1 MNSTSLDEVMDNIYG
16 AGATQLMGGAKA
28 VAKTSDKNK
37 KDKFEYVAFPE
48 YVTNSDFQLFVQS
61 FYLMKRIVNS
71 YPSTIYLI
79 PPKEDIEKMIKD
91 FKAELEKKKID
102 YKSNEAAKYAAINS
116 LPYKS
121 CIFNVYGDADKNE
134 YKIMADENGIKEFK
148 QVKRTNLRSEQYFFK
163 YKSKNEIYICNSE
176 SDKGSVVAKLLA
188 VTEVGVLVFQGK
200 LPKATKFI
208 EHKFIIDGGAKED
221 YTLAKFKKLKTYIGN
236 KPNDKMLQKF
246 IAEIYSGNVVRDKNL
261 CKEFCSL
268 ACGDLMHFCFKIC
281 YNNKIKPL
289 FSKCD
294 TKEVNKIMK
303 DIIKGYCPGKST
315 FTKAKIR
322 DSLNKTYAKSLVG
335 GLSPLDSTINYLSD
349 LKNIYKNNEKIYSDI
364 ALSLY
369 KTGQYDDIEDIYDYT
384 ADVKELYDDVIDQ
397 PDEIID
403 SEDETDEVEDDLEE
417 VDEVEEEVNSEDDL
431 EDAEELED
439 ETDEVEE
446 TEDTSGLT
454 GGAKKKCKGKKCS
467 DKKKTTKTKK
477 DKTKKKTTKTKKVK
491 KDKTKKKTT
500 KKAKAKKAKKSK
512 AGKKYNALHMEVG
525 KNGVVYTTSKLNH
538 EIKSLFDKSPL
549 LSYETSLYYPIIEED
564 EEEIEI
570 IEQPKIEEPVKK
582 EPEDVIE
589 LSDGNIVD
597 KAEEDEEETII

>member
-28 VAKTSDKNK
+28 TAKTSDKNK

-221 YTLAKFKKLKTYIGN
+221 YTLAKFKKLKAYVGN
-236 KPNDKMLQKF
+236 RPNDKMLQKF
-246 IAEIYSGNVVRDKNL
+246 IAEIYSGNVNKDYKL

-268 ACGDLMHFCFKIC
+268 ACGDLMHFCLKIC
-281 YNNKIKPL
+281 YSSKIKPL
-289 FSKCD
+289 FKSCD
-294 TKEVNKIMK
+294 SKEVNKVMK
-303 DIIKGYCPGKST
+303 DIIKGYCPGKAT
-315 FTKAKIR
+315 FTRAKIR

-335 GLSPLDSTINYLSD
+335 GMSPLDSTINYLSD

-397 PDEIID
+397 PDG
-403 SEDETDEVEDDLEE
+403 DETE
-417 VDEVEEEVNSEDDL
+417 S
-431 EDAEELED
+431 
-439 ETDEVEE
+439 DEVEE
-446 TEDTSGLT
+446 TLEGEDYSDDVEMSEDVSEDVEGTEDMSLT
-454 GGAKKKCKGKKCS
+454 GGAKKKKCKSKKDS
-467 DKKKTTKTKK
+467 SKKKTA
-477 DKTKKKTTKTKKVK
+477 KKVVK
-491 KDKTKKKTT
+491 KVT

-564 EEEIEI
+564 EEEPEI
-570 IEQPKIEEPVKK
+570 VEEIEEPVKK

-597 KAEEDEEETII
+597 KAEEDEEEETII

>member
-1 MNSTSLDEVMDNIYG
+1 MNSTSLDEVMNNIYG

-28 VAKTSDKNK
+28 AAKTTK

-102 YKSNEAAKYAAINS
+102 YNSNEAAKYAAINS

-221 YTLAKFKKLKTYIGN
+221 YTLAKFKKLKTYVGN
-236 KPNDKMLQKF
+236 RPNDKMLQKF
-246 IAEIYSGNVVRDKNL
+246 IAEIYLGNVTKDHKL

-268 ACGDLMHFCFKIC
+268 ACGDLMHFCLKIC
-281 YNNKIKPL
+281 YNNKIKPI
-289 FSKCD
+289 FRDCDSK
-294 TKEVNKIMK
+294 EANKVMK
-303 DIIKGYCPGKST
+303 DIIKGYCPGKAT
-315 FTKAKIR
+315 FTRAKIR

-335 GLSPLDSTINYLSD
+335 GMSPLDSTINYLSD

-384 ADVKELYDDVIDQ
+384 ADVKEIYDDIIDQ
-397 PDEIID
+397 PDEIVD
-403 SEDETDEVEDDLEE
+403 SEDETDEELE
-417 VDEVEEEVNSEDDL
+417 VDEEVEELDEVDSEDDS
-431 EDAEELED
+431 EDM
-439 ETDEVEE
+439 
-446 TEDTSGLT
+446 SLT
-454 GGAKKKCKGKKCS
+454 GGAKKKKCKTKKSS

-477 DKTKKKTTKTKKVK
+477 IK

-525 KNGVVYTTSKLNH
+525 KNGTVYTTSKLNH

-564 EEEIEI
+564 EEEPEI
-570 IEQPKIEEPVKK
+570 IEQPKIENPEVKQ

>member
-1 MNSTSLDEVMDNIYG
+1 
-16 AGATQLMGGAKA
+16 
-28 VAKTSDKNK
+28 
-37 KDKFEYVAFPE
+37 
-48 YVTNSDFQLFVQS
+48 
-61 FYLMKRIVNS
+61 
-71 YPSTIYLI
+71 
-79 PPKEDIEKMIKD
+79 MIKD
-91 FKAELEKKKID
+91 FKAELEKKKIE
-102 YKSNEAAKYAAINS
+102 YNSNEAVKYAAINS

-221 YTLAKFKKLKTYIGN
+221 YTLAKFKKLKAYIGN

-246 IAEIYSGNVVRDKNL
+246 IAEIYSGNIIKDKKL

-268 ACGDLMHFCFKIC
+268 ACGDLMHFCLKIC

-289 FSKCD
+289 FKNCD
-294 TKEVNKIMK
+294 PKEVNKIMK
-303 DIIKGYCPGKST
+303 DIIKGYCPSKST
-315 FTKAKIR
+315 FTRAKIR

-335 GLSPLDSTINYLSD
+335 GMSPLDSTINYLSD

-397 PDEIID
+397 PDEIVD
-403 SEDETDEVEDDLEE
+403 SDDVSDE
-417 VDEVEEEVNSEDDL
+417 EVEETLEDEDDS
-431 EDAEELED
+431 DDVEELED

-446 TEDTSGLT
+446 TEDASGLT

-467 DKKKTTKTKK
+467 
-477 DKTKKKTTKTKKVK
+477 TKKKTTKTKKVK

-500 KKAKAKKAKKSK
+500 KKAKAKKEKKGK
-512 AGKKYNALHMEVG
+512 VGKKYNALHMEVG

-564 EEEIEI
+564 EEEPEI
-570 IEQPKIEEPVKK
+570 IEEPKVEEPVKK

>member
-1 MNSTSLDEVMDNIYG
+1 MNSTSLDEVMNNIYG

-28 VAKTSDKNK
+28 AAKTTK

-102 YKSNEAAKYAAINS
+102 YNSNEAAKYAAINS

-221 YTLAKFKKLKTYIGN
+221 YTLAKFKKLKTYVGN
-236 KPNDKMLQKF
+236 RPNDKMLQKF
-246 IAEIYSGNVVRDKNL
+246 IAEIYLGNVTKDHKL

-268 ACGDLMHFCFKIC
+268 ACGDLMHFCLKIC
-281 YNNKIKPL
+281 YNNKIKPI
-289 FSKCD
+289 FRDCDSK
-294 TKEVNKIMK
+294 EANKVMK
-303 DIIKGYCPGKST
+303 DIIKGYCPGKAT
-315 FTKAKIR
+315 FTRAKIR

-335 GLSPLDSTINYLSD
+335 GMSPLDSTINYLSD

-384 ADVKELYDDVIDQ
+384 ADVKEIYDDIIDQ
-397 PDEIID
+397 PDEIVD
-403 SEDETDEVEDDLEE
+403 SEDETDEELE
-417 VDEVEEEVNSEDDL
+417 VDEEVEELDEVDSEDDS
-431 EDAEELED
+431 EDM
-439 ETDEVEE
+439 
-446 TEDTSGLT
+446 SLT
-454 GGAKKKCKGKKCS
+454 GGAKKKKCKTKKSS

-477 DKTKKKTTKTKKVK
+477 IK

-525 KNGVVYTTSKLNH
+525 KNGTVYTTSKLNH

-564 EEEIEI
+564 EEEPEI
-570 IEQPKIEEPVKK
+570 IEQPKVENPEVKQ

>member
-1 MNSTSLDEVMDNIYG
+1 MNSTSLDEVMNNIYG

-28 VAKTSDKNK
+28 AAKTTK

-91 FKAELEKKKID
+91 FKTELEKKKID
-102 YKSNEAAKYAAINS
+102 YNSNEAAKYAAINS

-221 YTLAKFKKLKTYIGN
+221 YTLAKFKKLKTYVGN
-236 KPNDKMLQKF
+236 RPNDKMLQKF
-246 IAEIYSGNVVRDKNL
+246 IAEIYSGNVTKDHKL

-268 ACGDLMHFCFKIC
+268 ACGDLMHFCLKIC
-281 YNNKIKPL
+281 YNNKIKPI
-289 FSKCD
+289 FRDCDSK
-294 TKEVNKIMK
+294 EANKVMK
-303 DIIKGYCPGKST
+303 DIIKGYCPGKAT
-315 FTKAKIR
+315 FTRAKIR

-335 GLSPLDSTINYLSD
+335 GMSPLDSTINYLSD

-403 SEDETDEVEDDLEE
+403 SEDETDEELEVDEELEE
-417 VDEVEEEVNSEDDL
+417 VDELEELDSENDL
-431 EDAEELED
+431 EDM
-439 ETDEVEE
+439 
-446 TEDTSGLT
+446 SLT
-454 GGAKKKCKGKKCS
+454 GGAKKKKCKAKKSS
-467 DKKKTTKTKK
+467 DKKKTTKT
-477 DKTKKKTTKTKKVK
+477 K

-525 KNGVVYTTSKLNH
+525 KNGTIYTTSKLNH

>member
-28 VAKTSDKNK
+28 AAKTSDKNK

-79 PPKEDIEKMIKD
+79 PPKEDIEKMIKE
-91 FKAELEKKKID
+91 FKAELDKKKID

-236 KPNDKMLQKF
+236 RPNDKMLQKF

-289 FSKCD
+289 FKKCD

-303 DIIKGYCPGKST
+303 DIIKGYCPGKSS
-315 FTKAKIR
+315 FTRAKIR

-369 KTGQYDDIEDIYDYT
+369 KTGQYDDIKDIYDYT

-397 PDEIID
+397 PDEVID
-403 SEDETDEVEDDLEE
+403 SEDVS
-417 VDEVEEEVNSEDDL
+417 DEVEETFDGEDDSEDV
-431 EDAEELED
+431 EMSED

-467 DKKKTTKTKK
+467 TKKKTTKTKK
-477 DKTKKKTTKTKKVK
+477 DK

-512 AGKKYNALHMEVG
+512 AGKKYNALHMEIG

-564 EEEIEI
+564 EEEPEI
-570 IEQPKIEEPVKK
+570 IEQPKVEEPVKK

>member
-1 MNSTSLDEVMDNIYG
+1 MNSTSLDEVMNNIYG

-28 VAKTSDKNK
+28 AAKTTK

-102 YKSNEAAKYAAINS
+102 YNSNEAAKYAAINS

-221 YTLAKFKKLKTYIGN
+221 YTLAKFKKLKTYSGN

-246 IAEIYSGNVVRDKNL
+246 IAEIYSGNVTKDHKL

-268 ACGDLMHFCFKIC
+268 ACGDLMHFCLKIC
-281 YNNKIKPL
+281 YNNKIKPI
-289 FSKCD
+289 FRDCD
-294 TKEVNKIMK
+294 SKEVNKIMK
-303 DIIKGYCPGKST
+303 DIIKGYCPGKAT
-315 FTKAKIR
+315 FTRAKIR

-335 GLSPLDSTINYLSD
+335 GMSPLDSTINYLSD

-397 PDEIID
+397 PDEIVD
-403 SEDETDEVEDDLEE
+403 SEDVSDE
-417 VDEVEEEVNSEDDL
+417 EVEETLDGEDDSDDV
-431 EDAEELED
+431 EMSED

-446 TEDTSGLT
+446 TEDASGLM

-467 DKKKTTKTKK
+467 
-477 DKTKKKTTKTKKVK
+477 TKKKTTKTKKVK

-512 AGKKYNALHMEVG
+512 VGKKYNALHMEVG

-570 IEQPKIEEPVKK
+570 IEQPKVEEPVKK

>member
-28 VAKTSDKNK
+28 AAKTTK

-221 YTLAKFKKLKTYIGN
+221 YTLTKFKKLKTYVGN
-236 KPNDKMLQKF
+236 RPNDKMLQKF
-246 IAEIYSGNVVRDKNL
+246 IAEIYSGNVTKDHKL

-268 ACGDLMHFCFKIC
+268 ACGDLMHFCLKIC
-281 YNNKIKPL
+281 YNNKIKPI
-289 FSKCD
+289 FRDCD
-294 TKEVNKIMK
+294 SKEVNKVMK
-303 DIIKGYCPGKST
+303 DIIKGYCPGKAT
-315 FTKAKIR
+315 FTRAKIR

-335 GLSPLDSTINYLSD
+335 GMSPLDSTINYLSD

-403 SEDETDEVEDDLEE
+403 SDDETDEVEETLDGEDD
-417 VDEVEEEVNSEDDL
+417 SEDV
-431 EDAEELED
+431 EELED

-446 TEDTSGLT
+446 TEDASGLT

-467 DKKKTTKTKK
+467 
-477 DKTKKKTTKTKKVK
+477 TKKKTTKTKKVK

>member
-28 VAKTSDKNK
+28 ATKTTK

-48 YVTNSDFQLFVQS
+48 YITNSDFQLFVQS

-79 PPKEDIEKMIKD
+79 PPKEDIEKMIKE
-91 FKAELEKKKID
+91 FKAELDKKKID

-208 EHKFIIDGGAKED
+208 EHKFIIDGGARED

-236 KPNDKMLQKF
+236 RPNDKMLQKF
-246 IAEIYSGNVVRDKNL
+246 IAEIYSGNVGKDYKL
-261 CKEFCSL
+261 CKEFCNI

-289 FSKCD
+289 FKNCSS
-294 TKEVNKIMK
+294 KEVNKIMK
-303 DIIKGYCPGKST
+303 DIIKGYCPGKAT

-335 GLSPLDSTINYLSD
+335 GMSPLDSTINYLSD

-397 PDEIID
+397 PDEIVD
-403 SEDETDEVEDDLEE
+403 SEDVSDE
-417 VDEVEEEVNSEDDL
+417 EVEETLEDEDDSEDV
-431 EDAEELED
+431 EMSED

-446 TEDTSGLT
+446 TEDATGLM

-467 DKKKTTKTKK
+467 
-477 DKTKKKTTKTKKVK
+477 TKKKTTKTKKVK
-491 KDKTKKKTT
+491 KDKSKKKTT
-500 KKAKAKKAKKSK
+500 KKVKAKKEKKSK
-512 AGKKYNALHMEVG
+512 TGKKYNALHMEVG

-564 EEEIEI
+564 EEEPEI
-570 IEQPKIEEPVKK
+570 IEQPKVEEPVKK

>member
-1 MNSTSLDEVMDNIYG
+1 MNSTSLDEVMNNIYG
-16 AGATQLMGGAKA
+16 AGATQLMGGTKA
-28 VAKTSDKNK
+28 AAKTTK

-79 PPKEDIEKMIKD
+79 PPKEDIEKMIKE
-91 FKAELEKKKID
+91 FKAELEKKKVD
-102 YKSNEAAKYAAINS
+102 YKSNEAAKYAAINL

-134 YKIMADENGIKEFK
+134 YKIMADENGIKDFK

-208 EHKFIIDGGAKED
+208 EHKFIIDGGARED

-236 KPNDKMLQKF
+236 RPNDKMLQKF
-246 IAEIYSGNVVRDKNL
+246 IAEIYSGNVGKDYKL

-281 YNNKIKPL
+281 YNNKIEPL
-289 FSKCD
+289 FVNCD
-294 TKEVNKIMK
+294 SKEVNKIMK

-335 GLSPLDSTINYLSD
+335 GMSPLDSTINYLSD

-369 KTGQYDDIEDIYDYT
+369 KTGQYNDIEDIYDYT

-403 SEDETDEVEDDLEE
+403 SEDETDEVEETLDG
-417 VDEVEEEVNSEDDL
+417 EDDSDDV
-431 EDAEELED
+431 EMSED
-439 ETDEVEE
+439 ETDEVDE
-446 TEDTSGLT
+446 TEDVSGLT
-454 GGAKKKCKGKKCS
+454 GGAKKKKCKGKKCS
-467 DKKKTTKTKK
+467 
-477 DKTKKKTTKTKKVK
+477 TKKKTTKTKKVK

-564 EEEIEI
+564 EEEPEI
-570 IEQPKIEEPVKK
+570 IEQPKVEEPVKK

>member
-16 AGATQLMGGAKA
+16 AGATQLMGGA
-28 VAKTSDKNK
+28 AKSTAKSSDKNK

-61 FYLMKRIVNS
+61 FYLMRRIVNS

-79 PPKEDIEKMIKD
+79 PPKEDIEKMVKSFKD
-91 FKAELEKKKID
+91 ELAKNKID

-221 YTLAKFKKLKTYIGN
+221 ITLTKFKKLKSYIGK
-236 KPNDKMLQKF
+236 KPNDKLLQKF
-246 IAEIYSGNVVRDKNL
+246 IAEIYLGNTSKDSKL

-268 ACGDLMHFCFKIC
+268 ACGDLMHFCLKIC
-281 YNNKIKPL
+281 YNTKIQPL
-289 FSKCD
+289 FKKCD
-294 TKEVNKIMK
+294 SKQINKIMK
-303 DIIKGYCPGKST
+303 DIIKCYCPGKST
-315 FTKAKIR
+315 FTRAKIR

-349 LKNIYKNNEKIYSDI
+349 LKSIYKNNEKIYSDI

-369 KTGQYDDIEDIYDYT
+369 KTGQYDDVEDIYDYT
-384 ADVKELYDDVIDQ
+384 QDVKELYDDVIDQ
-397 PDEIID
+397 PDG
-403 SEDETDEVEDDLEE
+403 DETE
-417 VDEVEEEVNSEDDL
+417 S
-431 EDAEELED
+431 
-439 ETDEVEE
+439 DEVEE
-446 TEDTSGLT
+446 TLEGEDYSDDVEMSEDETNEIEGTEDISLT
-454 GGAKKKCKGKKCS
+454 GGAKKKKCKS
-467 DKKKTTKTKK
+467 KK
-477 DKTKKKTTKTKKVK
+477 DLS
-491 KDKTKKKTT
+491 KKKTT
-500 KKAKAKKAKKSK
+500 KKVVKKVTKKDK
-512 AGKKYNALHMEVG
+512 VKKVKKNKVGKKYNALHMEVG
-525 KNGVVYTTSKLNH
+525 KNGEVYTTSKLNY

-564 EEEIEI
+564 EEEPEI
-570 IEQPKIEEPVKK
+570 IEEIKEPVKK
-582 EPEDVIE
+582 ESEDVIE

>member
-28 VAKTSDKNK
+28 AVKSTK

-61 FYLMKRIVNS
+61 FYLIKRIVNS

-79 PPKEDIEKMIKD
+79 PPKEDIEKMIKE

-134 YKIMADENGIKEFK
+134 YKIMADENGIKDFK

-208 EHKFIIDGGAKED
+208 EHKFIIDGGARED
-221 YTLAKFKKLKTYIGN
+221 YTLVKFKKLKTYIGN
-236 KPNDKMLQKF
+236 RPNDKMLQKF
-246 IAEIYSGNVVRDKNL
+246 IAEIYSGNVDKDYKL

-289 FSKCD
+289 FKNCNSK
-294 TKEVNKIMK
+294 EINKIMK
-303 DIIKGYCPGKST
+303 DIIKGYCPGKAT

-335 GLSPLDSTINYLSD
+335 GMSPLDSTINYLSD

-397 PDEIID
+397 PDEVVEDDESEPEEIEM
-403 SEDETDEVEDDLEE
+403 SEDELEEDDVEMN
-417 VDEVEEEVNSEDDL
+417 EEEPDEND
-431 EDAEELED
+431 ELED
-439 ETDEVEE
+439 
-446 TEDTSGLT
+446 TSLT
-454 GGAKKKCKGKKCS
+454 GGAKKKKCKSKKDS
-467 DKKKTTKTKK
+467 SKKKTTKKN
-477 DKTKKKTTKTKKVK
+477 KTK

-564 EEEIEI
+564 EEEPEI

>member
-28 VAKTSDKNK
+28 AAKTTK

-221 YTLAKFKKLKTYIGN
+221 YTLTKFKKLKTYVGN
-236 KPNDKMLQKF
+236 RPNDKMLQKF
-246 IAEIYSGNVVRDKNL
+246 IAEIYSGNVTKDHKL
-261 CKEFCSL
+261 CKEFCNL

-281 YNNKIKPL
+281 YNNKIQP
-289 FSKCD
+289 FFVDCD

-303 DIIKGYCPGKST
+303 DIVKGYCPGKSS
-315 FTKAKIR
+315 FTRAKIR

-397 PDEIID
+397 PDEVVD
-403 SEDETDEVEDDLEE
+403 SEDVS
-417 VDEVEEEVNSEDDL
+417 DEVEETLEDEDDSN
-431 EDAEELED
+431 DVEELED
-439 ETDEVEE
+439 ETDEVDE
-446 TEDTSGLT
+446 TDDATGLM
-454 GGAKKKCKGKKCS
+454 GGAKKKKCKGKKCS
-467 DKKKTTKTKK
+467 
-477 DKTKKKTTKTKKVK
+477 TKKKTTKTKKVK

-564 EEEIEI
+564 EEEPEI
-570 IEQPKIEEPVKK
+570 IEQPKVEEPVKK

>member
-28 VAKTSDKNK
+28 AAKTTK

-102 YKSNEAAKYAAINS
+102 YNSNEAAKYAAINS

-236 KPNDKMLQKF
+236 RPNDKMLQKF
-246 IAEIYSGNVVRDKNL
+246 IAEIYSGNVNKDYKL

-289 FSKCD
+289 FKSCD

-303 DIIKGYCPGKST
+303 DIIRGYCPGKAT
-315 FTKAKIR
+315 FTRAKIR

-335 GLSPLDSTINYLSD
+335 GMSPLDSTINYLSD

-397 PDEIID
+397 PDEIVD
-403 SEDETDEVEDDLEE
+403 SEDETDEVEETLDG
-417 VDEVEEEVNSEDDL
+417 EDDSDDV
-431 EDAEELED
+431 EMSED

-446 TEDTSGLT
+446 TEDASGLM

-467 DKKKTTKTKK
+467 TKN
-477 DKTKKKTTKTKKVK
+477 KTTKTKKVK

-564 EEEIEI
+564 EEEPEI
-570 IEQPKIEEPVKK
+570 IEQPKIEEPVKQ

>member
-1 MNSTSLDEVMDNIYG
+1 MNSTSLDEVMNNIYG

-28 VAKTSDKNK
+28 AAKTTK

-102 YKSNEAAKYAAINS
+102 YNSNEAAKYAAINS

-221 YTLAKFKKLKTYIGN
+221 YTLTKFKKLKTYVGN
-236 KPNDKMLQKF
+236 RPNDKMLQKF
-246 IAEIYSGNVVRDKNL
+246 IAEIYLGNVTKDHKL

-268 ACGDLMHFCFKIC
+268 ACGDLMHFCLKIC
-281 YNNKIKPL
+281 YNNKIKPI
-289 FSKCD
+289 FRDCDSK
-294 TKEVNKIMK
+294 EANKVMK
-303 DIIKGYCPGKST
+303 DIIKGYCPGKAT
-315 FTKAKIR
+315 FTRAKIR

-335 GLSPLDSTINYLSD
+335 GMSPLDSTINYLSD

-397 PDEIID
+397 PDEIIE
-403 SEDETDEVEDDLEE
+403 SEDETDEELEVEEELEE
-417 VDEVEEEVNSEDDL
+417 VDSEDDS
-431 EDAEELED
+431 EDM
-439 ETDEVEE
+439 
-446 TEDTSGLT
+446 SLT
-454 GGAKKKCKGKKCS
+454 GGAKKKKCKSKKGS
-467 DKKKTTKTKK
+467 DKKKTTKT
-477 DKTKKKTTKTKKVK
+477 K

-512 AGKKYNALHMEVG
+512 VGKKYNALHMEVG

-564 EEEIEI
+564 EEETEI
-570 IEQPKIEEPVKK
+570 IEQPKVEEPVKK

>member
-28 VAKTSDKNK
+28 AAKSTK

-236 KPNDKMLQKF
+236 RPNDKMLQKF
-246 IAEIYSGNVVRDKNL
+246 IAEIYSGNINKDYKL

-268 ACGDLMHFCFKIC
+268 ACGDLMHFCLKIC

-289 FSKCD
+289 FVNCD
-294 TKEVNKIMK
+294 TKEINKIMK

-315 FTKAKIR
+315 FTRAKIR

-335 GLSPLDSTINYLSD
+335 GMSPLDSTINYLSD

-403 SEDETDEVEDDLEE
+403 SEDETDEVEETLDG
-417 VDEVEEEVNSEDDL
+417 EDDL
-431 EDAEELED
+431 DDVEMNEQ

-446 TEDTSGLT
+446 TEDASGLT
-454 GGAKKKCKGKKCS
+454 GGAKKKKCKGKKCS
-467 DKKKTTKTKK
+467 
-477 DKTKKKTTKTKKVK
+477 TKKKTSKTKKVK

-564 EEEIEI
+564 EEEPEI
-570 IEQPKIEEPVKK
+570 IEQPKIEEPVKQ

>member
-28 VAKTSDKNK
+28 TAKTTK

-102 YKSNEAAKYAAINS
+102 YNSNEAAKYAAINS

-221 YTLAKFKKLKTYIGN
+221 YTLAKFKKLKTYVGN
-236 KPNDKMLQKF
+236 RPNDKMLQKF
-246 IAEIYSGNVVRDKNL
+246 IAEIYSGNVTKDHKL
-261 CKEFCSL
+261 CKEFCNL
-268 ACGDLMHFCFKIC
+268 ACGDLMHFCLKIC
-281 YNNKIKPL
+281 YNNKIKPI
-289 FSKCD
+289 FRDCD
-294 TKEVNKIMK
+294 SKEVNKVMK
-303 DIIKGYCPGKST
+303 DIIKGYCPGKAT
-315 FTKAKIR
+315 FTRAKIR

-335 GLSPLDSTINYLSD
+335 GMSPLDSTINYLSD

-397 PDEIID
+397 PDEVID
-403 SEDETDEVEDDLEE
+403 SEDETDEVEDET
-417 VDEVEEEVNSEDDL
+417 DEVEETLDGEDDSEDV
-431 EDAEELED
+431 EMSED

-446 TEDTSGLT
+446 TLDGEDTSGLM

-467 DKKKTTKTKK
+467 
-477 DKTKKKTTKTKKVK
+477 TKKKTTKTKKVK

-570 IEQPKIEEPVKK
+570 IEQPKVEEPVKK

>member
-28 VAKTSDKNK
+28 VAKSTK

-236 KPNDKMLQKF
+236 RPNDKMLQKF
-246 IAEIYSGNVVRDKNL
+246 IAEIYSGNINKDYKL

-289 FSKCD
+289 FKSCD
-294 TKEVNKIMK
+294 SKEVNKIMK
-303 DIIKGYCPGKST
+303 DIIKGYCPGKSS
-315 FTKAKIR
+315 FTRAKIR

-335 GLSPLDSTINYLSD
+335 GMSPLDSTINYLSD

-397 PDEIID
+397 PDEIVEE
-403 SEDETDEVEDDLEE
+403 SEDETDEVEETLDGEDD
-417 VDEVEEEVNSEDDL
+417 SEDV
-431 EDAEELED
+431 EMSED

-446 TEDTSGLT
+446 TEDASGLM

-467 DKKKTTKTKK
+467 
-477 DKTKKKTTKTKKVK
+477 TKKKTTKTKKVK

-500 KKAKAKKAKKSK
+500 KKSKAKKAKKSK

-564 EEEIEI
+564 EEEPEI
-570 IEQPKIEEPVKK
+570 IEQPKVEEPVKK

>member
-28 VAKTSDKNK
+28 AAKTTK

-79 PPKEDIEKMIKD
+79 PPKEDIEKMIKE

-102 YKSNEAAKYAAINS
+102 YKSNEAVKYAAINS

-208 EHKFIIDGGAKED
+208 EHKFIIDGGSKED

-236 KPNDKMLQKF
+236 RPNDKMLQKF
-246 IAEIYSGNVVRDKNL
+246 IAEIYSGNVIKDKKL

-268 ACGDLMHFCFKIC
+268 ACGDLMHFCLKIC

-289 FSKCD
+289 FKNCD
-294 TKEVNKIMK
+294 PKEVNKIMK
-303 DIIKGYCPGKST
+303 DIIKGYCPSKST
-315 FTKAKIR
+315 FTRAKIR

-335 GLSPLDSTINYLSD
+335 GMSPLDSTINYLSD

-397 PDEIID
+397 PDEIVDSDDVSDEEVEETLEDEDD
-403 SEDETDEVEDDLEE
+403 SEDV
-417 VDEVEEEVNSEDDL
+417 
-431 EDAEELED
+431 EELED

-446 TEDTSGLT
+446 TEDTPGLM
-454 GGAKKKCKGKKCS
+454 GGAKKNKCKGKKCS
-467 DKKKTTKTKK
+467 
-477 DKTKKKTTKTKKVK
+477 TKKKTTKTKKVK

-500 KKAKAKKAKKSK
+500 KKTKAKKEKKGK
-512 AGKKYNALHMEVG
+512 VGKKYNALHMEVG

-564 EEEIEI
+564 EEEPEI
-570 IEQPKIEEPVKK
+570 IEEPKVEEPVKK

>member
-28 VAKTSDKNK
+28 ATKTTK

-176 SDKGSVVAKLLA
+176 SDKNSVVAKLLA
-188 VTEVGVLVFQGK
+188 VTEIGVLVFQGK

-221 YTLAKFKKLKTYIGN
+221 YTLAKFKKLKTYVGN
-236 KPNDKMLQKF
+236 RPNDKMLQKF
-246 IAEIYSGNVVRDKNL
+246 IAEIYSGNVSKDYKL

-289 FSKCD
+289 FKSCD

-303 DIIKGYCPGKST
+303 DIIRGYCPGKAT
-315 FTKAKIR
+315 FTRAKIR

-335 GLSPLDSTINYLSD
+335 GMSPLDSTINYLSD

-397 PDEIID
+397 PDEIVD
-403 SEDETDEVEDDLEE
+403 SDDETDEVEET
-417 VDEVEEEVNSEDDL
+417 L
-431 EDAEELED
+431 EDEDNSDDVEMSED

-446 TEDTSGLT
+446 TEDALGLM

-467 DKKKTTKTKK
+467 TKRKTTKTKK
-477 DKTKKKTTKTKKVK
+477 IK

-500 KKAKAKKAKKSK
+500 KKAKAKKEKKSK

-564 EEEIEI
+564 EEEPEI

>member
-28 VAKTSDKNK
+28 AAKTSDKNK

-91 FKAELEKKKID
+91 FKAELDKKKID

-335 GLSPLDSTINYLSD
+335 GMSPLDSTINYLSD

-397 PDEIID
+397 PDEIVEE
-403 SEDETDEVEDDLEE
+403 SEDETDEEIEEVENEVEDDLE
-417 VDEVEEEVNSEDDL
+417 DI
-431 EDAEELED
+431 EELED

-477 DKTKKKTTKTKKVK
+477 DKTKKKTTKTKK
-491 KDKTKKKTT
+491 DKTKKKTT
-500 KKAKAKKAKKSK
+500 KKVKAKKAKKSK

-564 EEEIEI
+564 EEEPEI
-570 IEQPKIEEPVKK
+570 IEQPKIEEPIKK

>member
-1 MNSTSLDEVMDNIYG
+1 MNSTSLDEVMNNIYG

-28 VAKTSDKNK
+28 VTKTTK

-102 YKSNEAAKYAAINS
+102 YNSNEATKYAAINS

-221 YTLAKFKKLKTYIGN
+221 YTLAKFKKLKTYVGN
-236 KPNDKMLQKF
+236 RPNDKMLQKF

-289 FSKCD
+289 FKSCD
-294 TKEVNKIMK
+294 SKEVNKVMK
-303 DIIKGYCPGKST
+303 DIIKGYCPGKAT
-315 FTKAKIR
+315 FTRAKIR

-369 KTGQYDDIEDIYDYT
+369 KTRQYDDIEDIYDYT

-403 SEDETDEVEDDLEE
+403 SEDETDEVE
-417 VDEVEEEVNSEDDL
+417 
-431 EDAEELED
+431 
-439 ETDEVEE
+439 E
-446 TEDTSGLT
+446 TEDASGLT

-467 DKKKTTKTKK
+467 
-477 DKTKKKTTKTKKVK
+477 TKKKTTKTKKVK

-564 EEEIEI
+564 EEEPEI

>member
-1 MNSTSLDEVMDNIYG
+1 MNSTSLDEVMNNIYG

-28 VAKTSDKNK
+28 VAKTTK

-102 YKSNEAAKYAAINS
+102 YNSNEAAKYAAINS

-221 YTLAKFKKLKTYIGN
+221 YTLAKFKKLKTYVGN
-236 KPNDKMLQKF
+236 RPNDKMLQKF
-246 IAEIYSGNVVRDKNL
+246 IAEIYLGNVTKDHKL

-268 ACGDLMHFCFKIC
+268 ACGDLMHFCLKIC
-281 YNNKIKPL
+281 YNNKIKPI
-289 FSKCD
+289 FRDCDSK
-294 TKEVNKIMK
+294 EANKVMK
-303 DIIKGYCPGKST
+303 DIIKGYCPGKAT
-315 FTKAKIR
+315 FTRAKIR

-335 GLSPLDSTINYLSD
+335 GMSPLDSTINYLSD

-397 PDEIID
+397 PDEVID
-403 SEDETDEVEDDLEE
+403 S
-417 VDEVEEEVNSEDDL
+417 
-431 EDAEELED
+431 ED

-446 TEDTSGLT
+446 TEDASGLT

-467 DKKKTTKTKK
+467 NKKKTTKT
-477 DKTKKKTTKTKKVK
+477 K

-570 IEQPKIEEPVKK
+570 IEQPKVEEPVKK

>member
-28 VAKTSDKNK
+28 AAKTSDKNK

-176 SDKGSVVAKLLA
+176 SDKNNVVAKLLA

-221 YTLAKFKKLKTYIGN
+221 YTLAKFKKLKTYVGN
-236 KPNDKMLQKF
+236 RPNDKMLQKF
-246 IAEIYSGNVVRDKNL
+246 IAEIYSGNVTKDHKL

-268 ACGDLMHFCFKIC
+268 ACGDLMHFCLKIC
-281 YNNKIKPL
+281 YNNKIKPI
-289 FSKCD
+289 FRNCD
-294 TKEVNKIMK
+294 SKEVNKIMK
-303 DIIKGYCPGKST
+303 DIIKGYCPGKSS
-315 FTKAKIR
+315 FTRAKIR

-384 ADVKELYDDVIDQ
+384 ADVKEIYDDIIDQ
-397 PDEIID
+397 PDEVID
-403 SEDETDEVEDDLEE
+403 SEDETDEVEETLDGEDD
-417 VDEVEEEVNSEDDL
+417 SEDV
-431 EDAEELED
+431 EMSED

-446 TEDTSGLT
+446 TEDASGLM

-467 DKKKTTKTKK
+467 
-477 DKTKKKTTKTKKVK
+477 TKKKTTKTKKVK

-564 EEEIEI
+564 EEEPEI

>member
-1 MNSTSLDEVMDNIYG
+1 MNSTSLDEVMNNIYG

-28 VAKTSDKNK
+28 AAKTTK

-102 YKSNEAAKYAAINS
+102 YNSNEAAKYAAINS

-221 YTLAKFKKLKTYIGN
+221 YTLAKFKKLKTYVGN
-236 KPNDKMLQKF
+236 RPNDKMLQKF
-246 IAEIYSGNVVRDKNL
+246 IAEIYSGNVTKDHKL
-261 CKEFCSL
+261 CKEFCNL
-268 ACGDLMHFCFKIC
+268 ACGDLMHFCLKIC
-281 YNNKIKPL
+281 YNNKIKPI
-289 FSKCD
+289 FRDCD
-294 TKEVNKIMK
+294 SKEVNKVMK
-303 DIIKGYCPGKST
+303 DIIKGYCPGKAT
-315 FTKAKIR
+315 FTRAKIR

-335 GLSPLDSTINYLSD
+335 GMSPLDSTINYLSD

-397 PDEIID
+397 PDEIVD
-403 SEDETDEVEDDLEE
+403 SEDETDEVEETLD
-417 VDEVEEEVNSEDDL
+417 SEDDS
-431 EDAEELED
+431 EDVEMSED

-446 TEDTSGLT
+446 TEDASGLM
-454 GGAKKKCKGKKCS
+454 GGAKKKCKGKKC
-467 DKKKTTKTKK
+467 
-477 DKTKKKTTKTKKVK
+477 
-491 KDKTKKKTT
+491 
-500 KKAKAKKAKKSK
+500 
-512 AGKKYNALHMEVG
+512 
-525 KNGVVYTTSKLNH
+525 
-538 EIKSLFDKSPL
+538 
-549 LSYETSLYYPIIEED
+549 
-564 EEEIEI
+564 
-570 IEQPKIEEPVKK
+570 
-582 EPEDVIE
+582 
-589 LSDGNIVD
+589 
-597 KAEEDEEETII
+597 

>member
-28 VAKTSDKNK
+28 ATKTTK

-221 YTLAKFKKLKTYIGN
+221 YTLAKFKKLKTYVGN
-236 KPNDKMLQKF
+236 RPNDKMLQKF
-246 IAEIYSGNVVRDKNL
+246 IAEIYSGNVNKDYKL

-289 FSKCD
+289 FKSCD

-303 DIIKGYCPGKST
+303 DIIRGYCPGKAT
-315 FTKAKIR
+315 FTRAKIR

-335 GLSPLDSTINYLSD
+335 GMSPLDSTINYLSD

-403 SEDETDEVEDDLEE
+403 SEDETDEVEETLDG
-417 VDEVEEEVNSEDDL
+417 EDDSDDV
-431 EDAEELED
+431 EMSED

-446 TEDTSGLT
+446 TEDASGLM

-467 DKKKTTKTKK
+467 
-477 DKTKKKTTKTKKVK
+477 TKKKTTKTKKVK

-570 IEQPKIEEPVKK
+570 IEQPKVEEPVKK

-597 KAEEDEEETII
+597 KAEEDEEEETII

>member
-1 MNSTSLDEVMDNIYG
+1 MNSTSLDEVMNNIYG

-28 VAKTSDKNK
+28 AAKTTK

-221 YTLAKFKKLKTYIGN
+221 YTLAKFKKLKTYVGN
-236 KPNDKMLQKF
+236 RPNDKMLQKF
-246 IAEIYSGNVVRDKNL
+246 IAEIYSGNVTKDHKL

-268 ACGDLMHFCFKIC
+268 ACGDLMHFCLKIC
-281 YNNKIKPL
+281 YNNKIKPI
-289 FSKCD
+289 FKDCD
-294 TKEVNKIMK
+294 SKEVNKVMK
-303 DIIKGYCPGKST
+303 DIIKGYCPGKAT
-315 FTKAKIR
+315 FTRAKIR

-335 GLSPLDSTINYLSD
+335 GMSPLDSTINYLSD

-397 PDEIID
+397 PDEIVD
-403 SEDETDEVEDDLEE
+403 SEDETDEVEETLDGEDD
-417 VDEVEEEVNSEDDL
+417 SEDV
-431 EDAEELED
+431 EMSED

-446 TEDTSGLT
+446 TEDALGLT

-467 DKKKTTKTKK
+467 
-477 DKTKKKTTKTKKVK
+477 TKKKTTKTKKVK

-564 EEEIEI
+564 EEEPEI
-570 IEQPKIEEPVKK
+570 IEQPKVEEPVKK

>member
-1 MNSTSLDEVMDNIYG
+1 MNSTSLDEVMNNIYG

-28 VAKTSDKNK
+28 AAKTTK

-102 YKSNEAAKYAAINS
+102 YNSNEAAKYAAINS

-221 YTLAKFKKLKTYIGN
+221 YTLAKFKKLKTYVGN
-236 KPNDKMLQKF
+236 RPNDKMLQKF
-246 IAEIYSGNVVRDKNL
+246 IAEIYSGNVSRDQKL

-268 ACGDLMHFCFKIC
+268 ACGDLMHFCLKIC

-289 FSKCD
+289 FKSCD
-294 TKEVNKIMK
+294 SKEVNKVMK
-303 DIIKGYCPGKST
+303 DIIKGYCPGKAT
-315 FTKAKIR
+315 FTRAKIR

-335 GLSPLDSTINYLSD
+335 GMSPLDSTINYLSD

-384 ADVKELYDDVIDQ
+384 ADVKEIYDDIIDQ

-403 SEDETDEVEDDLEE
+403 SEDETDEVEETLDGEDD
-417 VDEVEEEVNSEDDL
+417 SEDV
-431 EDAEELED
+431 EMSED

-446 TEDTSGLT
+446 TEDASGLT
-454 GGAKKKCKGKKCS
+454 GGAKKKKCKGKKCS
-467 DKKKTTKTKK
+467 
-477 DKTKKKTTKTKKVK
+477 TKKKTTKTK

>member
-1 MNSTSLDEVMDNIYG
+1 MNSTSLDEVMNNIYG

-28 VAKTSDKNK
+28 AAKTTK

-102 YKSNEAAKYAAINS
+102 YNSNEAAKYAAINS

-221 YTLAKFKKLKTYIGN
+221 YTLTKFKKLKTYVGN
-236 KPNDKMLQKF
+236 RPNDKMLQKF
-246 IAEIYSGNVVRDKNL
+246 IAEIYLGNVTKDHKL

-268 ACGDLMHFCFKIC
+268 ACGDLMHFCLKIC
-281 YNNKIKPL
+281 YNNKIKPI
-289 FSKCD
+289 FRDCDSK
-294 TKEVNKIMK
+294 EANKVMK
-303 DIIKGYCPGKST
+303 DIIKGYCPGKAT
-315 FTKAKIR
+315 FTRAKIR

-335 GLSPLDSTINYLSD
+335 GMSPLDSTINYLSD

-397 PDEIID
+397 PDEIVD
-403 SEDETDEVEDDLEE
+403 SEDVSDE
-417 VDEVEEEVNSEDDL
+417 EVEETLEEEDDSDDV
-431 EDAEELED
+431 EMSED

-446 TEDTSGLT
+446 TEDASGLM

-467 DKKKTTKTKK
+467 
-477 DKTKKKTTKTKKVK
+477 TKKKTTKTKKVK

-564 EEEIEI
+564 EEETEI

>member
-28 VAKTSDKNK
+28 AAKTTK

-102 YKSNEAAKYAAINS
+102 YNSNEAAKYAAINS

-221 YTLAKFKKLKTYIGN
+221 YTLAKFKKLKTYVGN
-236 KPNDKMLQKF
+236 RPNDKMLQKF
-246 IAEIYSGNVVRDKNL
+246 IAEIYSGNVNKDYKL

-289 FSKCD
+289 FKSCD

-303 DIIKGYCPGKST
+303 DIIRGYCPGKST
-315 FTKAKIR
+315 FTRAKIR

-335 GLSPLDSTINYLSD
+335 GMSPLDSTINYLSD

-397 PDEIID
+397 PDEIIED
-403 SEDETDEVEDDLEE
+403 DESESEEIEMSEDELDEEDDEMN
-417 VDEVEEEVNSEDDL
+417 EEEPDEED
-431 EDAEELED
+431 ELED
-439 ETDEVEE
+439 
-446 TEDTSGLT
+446 TSLT
-454 GGAKKKCKGKKCS
+454 GGAKKKKCKSKKDS
-467 DKKKTTKTKK
+467 SKKKTTKKN
-477 DKTKKKTTKTKKVK
+477 KTKKV
-491 KDKTKKKTT
+491 TKKKTT

-512 AGKKYNALHMEVG
+512 VGKKYNALHMEVG

-549 LSYETSLYYPIIEED
+549 LSYETSLYYPIIEEN
-564 EEEIEI
+564 EEEPEI

>member
-1 MNSTSLDEVMDNIYG
+1 
-16 AGATQLMGGAKA
+16 
-28 VAKTSDKNK
+28 
-37 KDKFEYVAFPE
+37 
-48 YVTNSDFQLFVQS
+48 
-61 FYLMKRIVNS
+61 
-71 YPSTIYLI
+71 
-79 PPKEDIEKMIKD
+79 
-91 FKAELEKKKID
+91 
-102 YKSNEAAKYAAINS
+102 
-116 LPYKS
+116 
-121 CIFNVYGDADKNE
+121 
-134 YKIMADENGIKEFK
+134 
-148 QVKRTNLRSEQYFFK
+148 
-163 YKSKNEIYICNSE
+163 
-176 SDKGSVVAKLLA
+176 
-188 VTEVGVLVFQGK
+188 
-200 LPKATKFI
+200 
-208 EHKFIIDGGAKED
+208 
-221 YTLAKFKKLKTYIGN
+221 
-236 KPNDKMLQKF
+236 
-246 IAEIYSGNVVRDKNL
+246 
-261 CKEFCSL
+261 
-268 ACGDLMHFCFKIC
+268 MHFCFKIC

-315 FTKAKIR
+315 FTRAKIR

-335 GLSPLDSTINYLSD
+335 GMSPLDSTINYLSD

-403 SEDETDEVEDDLEE
+403 SDDEAESDETDEVEETLDG
-417 VDEVEEEVNSEDDL
+417 EDDL
-431 EDAEELED
+431 EDVEELED
-439 ETDEVEE
+439 DSDEVEE

-454 GGAKKKCKGKKCS
+454 GGAKKKCKGKKCL

-477 DKTKKKTTKTKKVK
+477 DKTKKKTTK
-491 KDKTKKKTT
+491 
-500 KKAKAKKAKKSK
+500 KAKAKKVKKSK

-564 EEEIEI
+564 EEEPEI

>member
-1 MNSTSLDEVMDNIYG
+1 MNSTSLDEVMNNIYG

-28 VAKTSDKNK
+28 ATKTTK

-102 YKSNEAAKYAAINS
+102 YNSNEAAKYAAINS

-221 YTLAKFKKLKTYIGN
+221 YTLTKFKKLKTYVGN
-236 KPNDKMLQKF
+236 RPNDKMLQKF
-246 IAEIYSGNVVRDKNL
+246 IAEIYLGNVTKDHKL

-268 ACGDLMHFCFKIC
+268 ACGDLMHFCLKIC

-289 FSKCD
+289 FRDCDSK
-294 TKEVNKIMK
+294 EANKVMK
-303 DIIKGYCPGKST
+303 DIIKCYCPGKAT
-315 FTKAKIR
+315 FTRAKIR

-335 GLSPLDSTINYLSD
+335 GMSPLDSTINYLSD

-397 PDEIID
+397 PDEIVD
-403 SEDETDEVEDDLEE
+403 SDDETEGDETDEVEETLDG
-417 VDEVEEEVNSEDDL
+417 EDDSDDV
-431 EDAEELED
+431 EMSED

-446 TEDTSGLT
+446 TEDASGLT

-467 DKKKTTKTKK
+467 
-477 DKTKKKTTKTKKVK
+477 TKKKTSKTKKAK
-491 KDKTKKKTT
+491 KDKIKKKTT

-570 IEQPKIEEPVKK
+570 IEQPKVEEPVKK

>member
-1 MNSTSLDEVMDNIYG
+1 MNSTSLDEVMNNIYG

-28 VAKTSDKNK
+28 AAKTTK

-102 YKSNEAAKYAAINS
+102 YNSNEAAKYAAINS

-221 YTLAKFKKLKTYIGN
+221 YTLTKFKKLKTYVGN
-236 KPNDKMLQKF
+236 RPNDKMLQKF
-246 IAEIYSGNVVRDKNL
+246 IAEIYLGNVTKDHKL
-261 CKEFCSL
+261 CKEFCNL
-268 ACGDLMHFCFKIC
+268 ACGDLMHFCLKIC
-281 YNNKIKPL
+281 YNNKIKPI
-289 FSKCD
+289 FRDCDSK
-294 TKEVNKIMK
+294 EANKVMK
-303 DIIKGYCPGKST
+303 DIIKGYCPGKAT
-315 FTKAKIR
+315 FTRAKIR

-403 SEDETDEVEDDLEE
+403 SEDETDEELEVDEELEE
-417 VDEVEEEVNSEDDL
+417 VDSEDDS
-431 EDAEELED
+431 EDM
-439 ETDEVEE
+439 
-446 TEDTSGLT
+446 SLT
-454 GGAKKKCKGKKCS
+454 GGAKKKKCKAKKSS
-467 DKKKTTKTKK
+467 DKKKTTKT
-477 DKTKKKTTKTKKVK
+477 K

-564 EEEIEI
+564 EEEPEI

>member
-28 VAKTSDKNK
+28 AAKTTK

-236 KPNDKMLQKF
+236 RPNDKMLQKF
-246 IAEIYSGNVVRDKNL
+246 IAEIYSGNVNKDYKL

-289 FSKCD
+289 FKSCD

-303 DIIKGYCPGKST
+303 DIIRGYCPGKAT
-315 FTKAKIR
+315 FTRAKIR

-335 GLSPLDSTINYLSD
+335 GMSPLDSTINYLSD

-403 SEDETDEVEDDLEE
+403 SDDETDEVEETLDG
-417 VDEVEEEVNSEDDL
+417 EDDSDDV
-431 EDAEELED
+431 EMSED

-446 TEDTSGLT
+446 TEDATGLM

-467 DKKKTTKTKK
+467 
-477 DKTKKKTTKTKKVK
+477 TKKKTTKTKKVK

-564 EEEIEI
+564 EEEPEI
-570 IEQPKIEEPVKK
+570 IEQPKVEEPVKK

>member
-28 VAKTSDKNK
+28 AAKTTK

-102 YKSNEAAKYAAINS
+102 YNSNEAAKYAAINS

-176 SDKGSVVAKLLA
+176 SDKGSIVAKLLA

-236 KPNDKMLQKF
+236 RPNDKMLQKF
-246 IAEIYSGNVVRDKNL
+246 IAEIYSGNVNKDYKL

-289 FSKCD
+289 FKSCD

-303 DIIKGYCPGKST
+303 DIIRGYCPGKAT
-315 FTKAKIR
+315 FTRAKIR

-335 GLSPLDSTINYLSD
+335 GMSPLDSTINYLSD

-397 PDEIID
+397 PDEIVD
-403 SEDETDEVEDDLEE
+403 SEDETDEVEETLDG
-417 VDEVEEEVNSEDDL
+417 EDDSDDV
-431 EDAEELED
+431 EMSED

-446 TEDTSGLT
+446 TEDASGLM

-467 DKKKTTKTKK
+467 
-477 DKTKKKTTKTKKVK
+477 TKKKTTKTKKVK
-491 KDKTKKKTT
+491 KDKTKEKTT
-500 KKAKAKKAKKSK
+500 KKAKAKKAKMSK

-564 EEEIEI
+564 EEEPEI
-570 IEQPKIEEPVKK
+570 IEQPKVEEPVKK

>member
-28 VAKTSDKNK
+28 TIKTTK

-176 SDKGSVVAKLLA
+176 SDKGSIVAKLLA

-200 LPKATKFI
+200 LPKAIKFI

-246 IAEIYSGNVVRDKNL
+246 IAEIYSGNIIRDKKL

-289 FSKCD
+289 FVSCD
-294 TKEVNKIMK
+294 TKKVNEIMK

-315 FTKAKIR
+315 FTKAKIVLLSMWAV
-322 DSLNKTYAKSLVG
+322 SLASSRTAAMTG
-335 GLSPLDSTINYLSD
+335 GLS
-349 LKNIYKNNEKIYSDI
+349 
-364 ALSLY
+364 AR
-369 KTGQYDDIEDIYDYT
+369 
-384 ADVKELYDDVIDQ
+384 
-397 PDEIID
+397 
-403 SEDETDEVEDDLEE
+403 
-417 VDEVEEEVNSEDDL
+417 
-431 EDAEELED
+431 
-439 ETDEVEE
+439 
-446 TEDTSGLT
+446 
-454 GGAKKKCKGKKCS
+454 
-467 DKKKTTKTKK
+467 
-477 DKTKKKTTKTKKVK
+477 
-491 KDKTKKKTT
+491 
-500 KKAKAKKAKKSK
+500 
-512 AGKKYNALHMEVG
+512 
-525 KNGVVYTTSKLNH
+525 
-538 EIKSLFDKSPL
+538 
-549 LSYETSLYYPIIEED
+549 
-564 EEEIEI
+564 
-570 IEQPKIEEPVKK
+570 
-582 EPEDVIE
+582 
-589 LSDGNIVD
+589 
-597 KAEEDEEETII
+597 

>member
-28 VAKTSDKNK
+28 AAKTSDKNK

-246 IAEIYSGNVVRDKNL
+246 IAEIYSGNIIRDKKL
-261 CKEFCSL
+261 CKEFCGL

-289 FSKCD
+289 FVSCD
-294 TKEVNKIMK
+294 TKQVNKIMK

-403 SEDETDEVEDDLEE
+403 LEDETEDDETN
-417 VDEVEEEVNSEDDL
+417 EVEETFDNEDESEDI
-431 EDAEELED
+431 EMNED

-446 TEDTSGLT
+446 TEDASGLT
-454 GGAKKKCKGKKCS
+454 GGAKKKKCKAKKS
-467 DKKKTTKTKK
+467 S
-477 DKTKKKTTKTKKVK
+477 TKKKTTKTKKVK
-491 KDKTKKKTT
+491 KDKTKKKIT
-500 KKAKAKKAKKSK
+500 KKTKAKKAKKSK

-538 EIKSLFDKSPL
+538 EIKSLFDKNPL

-564 EEEIEI
+564 EEEPEI
-570 IEQPKIEEPVKK
+570 IEQPKVEEPVKK